1 MMEDGNKQ
9 GIVRWFYHSIPFI
22 VLFLFWE
29 LLARVVHDPL
39 TLPPFSAV
47 VVNAFSPSLAYHLG
61 STLAFSLLGLLI
73 ISLVGL
79 PLGML
84 MRRHKKAEWALNPFF
99 WFLLFASGIVTLG
112 IAPMLVVAYVCV
124 YRHGTDELVSSC
136 LTDNNGSYSLKLPNG
151 VYDVKATSNTGFFN
165 PQSATKTLVI
175 NNSNVT
181 LDLKT
186 SMFGFFLF
194 IYFIFFILPSSI
206 TGLIIAIVVYAFTKN
221 RKLTVI
227 GFVSGMVTACV
238 SNMWLIDVIEER
250 SLPLSAGIAFII
262 VAVPIILLSKRKSKV
277 EGGGE
282 L

>member
-84 MRRHKKAEWALNPFF
+84 MNRFKKVEWALNPFL
-99 WFLLFASGIVTLG
+99 WFLLFASGVG
-112 IAPMLVVAYVCV
+112 IAGITPMLVVW
-124 YRHGTDELVSSC
+124 
-136 LTDNNGSYSLKLPNG
+136 
-151 VYDVKATSNTGFFN
+151 
-165 PQSATKTLVI
+165 
-175 NNSNVT
+175 
-181 LDLKT
+181 
-186 SMFGFFLF
+186 FGLSQ
-194 IYFIFFILPSSI
+194 L
-206 TGLIIAIVVYAFTKN
+206 TGLLHSVLIPILVVALISSYGA
-221 RKLTVI
+221 KLTALRVGFLLCWALRI
-227 GFVSGMVTACV
+227 GVEAMPGI
-238 SNMWLIDVIEER
+238 SNR
-250 SLPLSAGIAFII
+250 GIGYI
-262 VAVPIILLSKRKSKV
+262 LSKYAYFHNV
-277 EGGGE
+277 EMAYAIMLLMGFTG
-282 L
+282 LFVDRVL

>member
-47 VVNAFSPSLAYHLG
+47 VVKAFSPSLAYHLG

-84 MRRHKKAEWALNPFF
+84 MNRFKKVEWALNPFL

-112 IAPMLVVAYVCV
+112 IAPMLVVW
-124 YRHGTDELVSSC
+124 
-136 LTDNNGSYSLKLPNG
+136 
-151 VYDVKATSNTGFFN
+151 
-165 PQSATKTLVI
+165 
-175 NNSNVT
+175 
-181 LDLKT
+181 
-186 SMFGFFLF
+186 FGLSQ
-194 IYFIFFILPSSI
+194 L
-206 TGLIIAIVVYAFTKN
+206 TGLLHSVLIPILVVALISSYGEKLIAVRVGFLLCWAFRIGVEAMLGITNRGIGHILSKYAYFHNVEMVYAIMLLMGFTGLFVDRVLLKYVGN
-221 RKLTVI
+221 VVI
-227 GFVSGMVTACV
+227 GKEEIKEKKVS
-238 SNMWLIDVIEER
+238 
-250 SLPLSAGIAFII
+250 
-262 VAVPIILLSKRKSKV
+262 
-277 EGGGE
+277 
-282 L
+282 